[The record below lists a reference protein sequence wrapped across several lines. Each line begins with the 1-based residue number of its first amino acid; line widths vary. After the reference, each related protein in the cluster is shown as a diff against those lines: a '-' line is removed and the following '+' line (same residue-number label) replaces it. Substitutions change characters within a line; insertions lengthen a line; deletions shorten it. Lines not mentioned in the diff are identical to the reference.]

1 MQVGKMDERV
11 TFAALTETNDGG
23 SLVRTYA
30 VDSPPDTVFAE
41 VISQRG
47 NETFEAA
54 RQNARETI
62 RVRVRYRDDITTSH
76 RLTWRSKNYDVK
88 YVDYTSRRQ
97 GYLWLTAELNGAP

>member
-11 TFAALTETNDGG
+11 TFAALIETNTSG
-23 SLVRTYA
+23 SLLRAYA

-47 NETFEAA
+47 NESFEAA

-62 RVRVRYRDDITTSH
+62 RVRVRYREDITTSH
-76 RLTWRSKNYDVK
+76 RLTWQGRNYDVK
-88 YVDYTSRRQ
+88 YLDKSSRRD
-97 GYLWLTAELNGAP
+97 GYLWLTAEVNGAP